1 MPVSTKAV
9 NSVLFW
15 LNYKPRVHFANLM
28 RGIQILSLHGE
39 DPGRGLQGYNTV

>member
-1 MPVSTKAV
+1 
-9 NSVLFW
+9 
-15 LNYKPRVHFANLM
+15 M